1 MPSPEPRHP
10 AALRSEREGGFFA
23 GLDLVQIFS
32 VLGLLG
38 IGLVFIYST
47 GRGYGGG
54 GSQAFFRQLQ
64 WIGLGS
70 CLWLLCALTDYRR
83 AAFRL
88 AVFSA
93 YAAVVVLLILTL
105 RFGVRIY
112 GAVRWIEIGSVRLQ
126 PSEFAKV
133 VMVLFLA
140 VVFSAPRFDVNRK
153 TGLLLSLLIF
163 TPLFFLIAR
172 EPDLGSAAVLLPAYI
187 GMIFCAGLRWRPI
200 LIATVAVLLIGGAIA
215 LNETLRIRPLLRDY
229 QRDRIRVFFNP
240 DSDRRNRGY
249 NVYQSRLAVGSG
261 GFSGKGI
268 GRGEQN
274 TLGFLPHTVANN
286 DFIFSVIAEETG
298 YAGSL
303 ILLGLY
309 ALLMYSIWRTAFLAC
324 DPLGR
329 FIACGIGCLMI
340 FHIFV
345 NIGMSIGIAPVTGLP
360 LPFVSYG
367 GSFILASMASCGLL
381 QSVHRHRRRES

>member
-1 MPSPEPRHP
+1 MPSPEPRHSP
-10 AALRSEREGGFFA
+10 GFDPEREGVPRG
-23 GLDLVQIFS
+23 GPDWVQILS
-32 VLGLLG
+32 LLGLLG
-38 IGLVFIYST
+38 IGFVFIHST
-47 GRGYGGG
+47 GNAFDRG
-54 GSQAFFRQLQ
+54 GSALLFRQAQ
-64 WIGLGS
+64 WACLGG
-70 CLWLLCALTDYRR
+70 CLWAVCALIDYRS
-83 AAFRL
+83 ALFRL
-88 AVFSA
+88 LVCLL
-93 YAAVVVLLILTL
+93 YASVIVLLIFTL

-112 GAVRWIEIGSVRLQ
+112 GATRWLAVGPLRLQ
-126 PSEFAKV
+126 PSEFAKT

-140 VVFSAPRFDVNRK
+140 VVFSVPRFDINK
-153 TGLLLSLLIF
+153 KAGLLLSLLIF
-163 TPLFFLIAR
+163 TTPFFLIAR

-187 GMIFCAGLRWRPI
+187 GMVFCAGLKWRSI
-200 LIATVAVLLIGGAIA
+200 LLATVAVLLIGGTVV
-215 LNETLRIRPLLRDY
+215 LNETMRFKPLLREY

-240 DSDRRNRGY
+240 DSDRRHRGY

-298 YAGSL
+298 YVGSL
-303 ILLGLY
+303 VLLALY
-309 ALLMYSIWRTAFLAC
+309 ALFMYSIWRTAFLAQ
-324 DPLGR
+324 DSLGR
-329 FIACGIGCLMI
+329 FIASGIGCIMI

-367 GSFILASMASCGLL
+367 GSFILSGMAACGIL
-381 QSVHRHRRRES
+381 QSIYRRRRREL